1 MIVIFNNEFY
11 NTSYADD
18 NAASSG
24 RIESIINAL
33 SEDNSIQII
42 NSGQADISYIQA
54 VHTQSHIES
63 VQRTKA
69 YNTALYAAGVAIKA
83 ADTALNG
90 TASFACVRPPGH
102 HANKG
107 FSWGHCYFNNMAIS
121 LTKLRNE
128 NRIESAYILDF
139 DAHTGDGTI
148 NCLREFQNFY
158 IQNPMADNREQYLK
172 DIDNYTK
179 ELPKVDIIAVCAGF
193 DSYIHDVGRKLL
205 TFDYYAIGK
214 KMQLLAKKMGH
225 NRRFGVL
232 EGGYYIPDLG
242 KNVLAFC
249 QGLDD

>member
-1 MIVIFNNEFY
+1 MIVTFNSEFY
-11 NTSYADD
+11 KTDYADD
-18 NAASSG
+18 NAASKG
-24 RIESIINAL
+24 RIESIINSL
-33 SEDNSIQII
+33 NEDNSIQIVTA
-42 NSGQADISYIQA
+42 NQAELKYIKDVHNQA
-54 VHTQSHIES
+54 HIDG

-69 YNTALYAAGVAIKA
+69 FEMALYAAGVSIKA
-83 ADTALNG
+83 ADTAMNG
-90 TASFACVRPPGH
+90 SAAFACVRPPGH
-102 HANKG
+102 HANKS
-107 FSWGHCYFNNMAIS
+107 FSWGHCYFNNMAIA
-121 LTKLRNE
+121 LTKLKNE

-148 NCLREFQNFY
+148 NCLRDWDKCF

-172 DIDNYTK
+172 DIDAFIK
-179 ELPKVDIIAVCAGF
+179 ELPNVDIIAVCAGF

-225 NRRFGVL
+225 SRRFGVL